1 MSFRLTILGT
11 SSALPTSDRS
21 PTAHVL
27 NVHERLFLIDCGE
40 GTQMQMRRYRIR
52 FGKIN
57 HIFISHLHGDH
68 FFGLY
73 PLLSTYNLMGRK
85 TPLNIYAPAPIEEM
99 LNRHLA
105 DFDIN
110 LAYELVIHPLTGRT
124 LKLILDDKHVEVFCF
139 PLRHRVKTYG
149 FLFREKTADRNII
162 KSRIKE
168 HSLTIAEISS
178 LKKGKDI
185 LRESGELITCDEVT
199 LPPPAPASFAF
210 CSDTGYFPKLSSFV
224 AGVGLL
230 YHEATFGEEHDALAR
245 QTGHS
250 TARHAAT
257 VAKEAGV
264 KRLLLGHF
272 SARYKSPEQLEEEAR
287 KIFPATEAALEGHT
301 YDILASEE
309 QIKE

>member
-40 GTQMQMRRYRIR
+40 GTQMQMRRYHIR

-110 LAYELVIHPLTGRT
+110 LAYELIIHPLTGRT
-124 LKLILDDKHVEVFCF
+124 LKLILSDKHVEVFSF
-139 PLRHRVKTYG
+139 PLRHRVTTYG

-162 KSRIKE
+162 KSSIKE
-168 HSLTIAEISS
+168 HGLTIAEISL

-185 LRESGELITCDEVT
+185 LRESGELIHCDEVT
-199 LPPPAPASFAF
+199 IPPPAPASFAF

-224 AGVGLL
+224 SGVGLL

-264 KRLLLGHF
+264 QRLLLGHF
-272 SARYKSPEQLEEEAR
+272 SARYKSPALLEEEAR

-301 YDILASEE
+301 YDILPSE
-309 QIKE
+309 

>member
-11 SSALPTSDRS
+11 SSALPTSDRY

-73 PLLSTYNLMGRK
+73 PLLSTFNLMGRK
-85 TPLNIYAPAPIEEM
+85 TPLHLYAPAPAEEM
-99 LNRHLA
+99 IAMHLK

-110 LAYELVIHPLTGRT
+110 LAFELVVHTLSGRSVRP
-124 LKLILDDKHVEVFCF
+124 ILDDRRVEVFSF
-139 PLRHRVKTYG
+139 PLKHRVKSFG

-162 KSRIKE
+162 REKISE
-168 HSLTIAEISS
+168 HHLSIAEIAR
-178 LKKGKDI
+178 LKKGEDI
-185 LRESGELITCDEVT
+185 AREGGEFISSDEVT
-199 LPPPAPASFAF
+199 IMPRQPVSYAF
-210 CSDTGYFPKLSSFV
+210 CSDTGWFPQLSSYV
-224 AGVGLL
+224 RGVDLL
-230 YHEATFGEEHDALAR
+230 YHEATFGDDNEALAKM
-245 QTGHS
+245 TGHS

-257 VAKEAGV
+257 VARDAGV
-264 KRLLLGHF
+264 RRLILGHF
-272 SARYKSPEQLEEEAR
+272 SARYKSPEMLEGEAR
-287 KIFPATEAALEGHT
+287 QVFPPTEAAREGNT
-301 YDILASEE
+301 YDIG
-309 QIKE
+309 